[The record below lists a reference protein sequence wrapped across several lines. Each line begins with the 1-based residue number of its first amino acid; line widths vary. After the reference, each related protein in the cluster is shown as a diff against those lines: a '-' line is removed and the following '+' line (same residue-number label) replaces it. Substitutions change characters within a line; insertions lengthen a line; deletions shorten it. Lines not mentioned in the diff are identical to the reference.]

1 VLHNTFELLGLIPVS
16 VFQIRASEVG
26 VHRHN
31 IQSDRKSS
39 GAAKK
44 HTALAAAQLRTQPYF
59 PAFLLREIG
68 RAPGES
74 LF

>member
-39 GAAKK
+39 GAAKE
-44 HTALAAAQLRTQPYF
+44 HTA
-59 PAFLLREIG
+59 
-68 RAPGES
+68 
-74 LF
+74 